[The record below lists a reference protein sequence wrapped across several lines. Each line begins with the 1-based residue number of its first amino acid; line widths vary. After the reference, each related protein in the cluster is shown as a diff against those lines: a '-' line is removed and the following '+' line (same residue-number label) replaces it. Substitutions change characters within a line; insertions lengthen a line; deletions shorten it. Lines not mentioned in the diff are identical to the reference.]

1 MSRFVAAYFAALATL
16 AVLDFLWLGF
26 IAKGFVQAQVGP
38 LLLER
43 PNWTP
48 AVLFYL
54 LYMVGV
60 LIFAVA
66 PGLEAGSWSRALWLG
81 ALFGFFAYATY
92 DFTNLATLKG
102 WTTAL
107 LVVDVAWGTFV
118 TGAAAL
124 AGYAAARLLPAS

>member
-1 MSRFVAAYFAALATL
+1 MSRYVAAYFAALATL
-16 AVLDFLWLGF
+16 AVLDYLWLGF
-26 IAKGFVQAQVGP
+26 VARGFIRNQIGP
-38 LLLER
+38 LLLDQ
-43 PNWTP
+43 PQWTP

-54 LYMVGV
+54 MYIVGV

-66 PGLEAGSWSRALWLG
+66 PALATGSWTRALAFG

-102 WTTAL
+102 WTVTL

-118 TGAAAL
+118 TAAAAL
-124 AGYAAARLLPAS
+124 AGFAAARLLAAS